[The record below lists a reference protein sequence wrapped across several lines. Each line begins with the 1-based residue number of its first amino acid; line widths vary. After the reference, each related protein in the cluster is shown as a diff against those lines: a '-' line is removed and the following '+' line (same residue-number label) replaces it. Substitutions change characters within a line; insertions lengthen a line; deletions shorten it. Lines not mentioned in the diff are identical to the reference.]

1 MFLFI
6 VVSYLPVFS
15 FVAVRVT
22 SGFPTVMLC
31 VFPRI
36 PYTQIEI
43 IPHQAVGVHFFSFP
57 FLFLVFVFIVLC
69 AIPGFSSGPN
79 DVFNLVYVCMC
90 ILGVDEKKGREE
102 LKDMFV

>member
-1 MFLFI
+1 M
-6 VVSYLPVFS
+6 
-15 FVAVRVT
+15 AVRVT
-22 SGFPTVMLC
+22 SGFPTVMLY

-36 PYTQIEI
+36 PYIQIEI

-90 ILGVDEKKGREE
+90 VLGVDEKKGREE